1 MNETFV
7 GDTVKVI
14 LKTSLSLV
22 GYDNLYIK
30 YKKPDGT
37 TGQVA
42 ATVSPD
48 NSQWLEATLLT
59 TTLDQAGE
67 WTIQAFI
74 EDEDSG
80 SILHGKFVNL
90 LVKEPITIDV
100 V

>member
-7 GDTVKVI
+7 GDTVKII

-22 GYDNLYIK
+22 GYDNLFIM

-37 TGQVA
+37 TGQVT
-42 ATVSPD
+42 ATVSSE
-48 NSQWLEATLLT
+48 NTQWLEAILLE
-59 TTLDQAGE
+59 TTLDQPGE
-67 WTIQAFI
+67 WTIQAFV

-90 LVKEPITIDV
+90 MVKEPITIDV